1 MKKLIIDGN
10 DIYEI
15 DMECVKRKKNIDK
28 CQIPFDANSH
38 KSDENTKGGTG

>member
-28 CQIPFDANSH
+28 CQIPFDVKPR
-38 KSDENTKGGTG
+38 KSDENTKRGTG